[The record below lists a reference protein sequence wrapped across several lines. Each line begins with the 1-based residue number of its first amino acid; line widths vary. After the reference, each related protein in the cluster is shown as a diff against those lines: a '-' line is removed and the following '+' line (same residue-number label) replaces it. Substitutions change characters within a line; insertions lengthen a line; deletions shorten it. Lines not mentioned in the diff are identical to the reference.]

1 MIENELSN
9 EGKFPF
15 KYDYLVW
22 CLMNQILILEA
33 VLNEEKQTL
42 ETKVR
47 SNWSKYIS
55 TEKYSLE
62 NIEKE
67 CKNNINSEIKNLKYD
82 FLNNEGY
89 LEIKNI
95 KKEELYILSSYL
107 RIMILINENKFEGNR
122 SNDIKL
128 KFDCILSECNLKNH
142 LNILQ
147 LEKLGN
153 IINLCYKKEFNYRI
167 INELFKGRIDLIKQK
182 LAEIETFIPTEKL
195 KGSIEATIVA
205 VEKVDNEKTVDDLLE
220 HILESSKILKEK
232 LKEQSK
238 QGTES
243 KNINSKYNELKNEY
257 ERVKYEKNIL
267 SMKIADYVKKLSEEG
282 RKYYQLSKESKIN
295 EENAY
300 LKGIRDMFKCL
311 NDPENLF
318 IDKINACIKEQEDLN
333 LNDMKRLSTNL
344 IYNLENLG
352 ILQNPEF
359 DFNSK
364 LTVSEKEIEIYRCN
378 KALADEIIENKE
390 NQVKIKYPSWIY
402 INTAF
407 SNKKTVLLNPMITK
421 GE

>member
-1 MIENELSN
+1 MRENELSN
-9 EGKFPF
+9 KRKFASI
-15 KYDYLVW
+15 YTLVG
-22 CLMNQILILEA
+22 CLMNQIIILEA
-33 VLNEEKQTL
+33 VLNEENQTL

-55 TEKYSLE
+55 TEEYSLE

-67 CKNNINSEIKNLKYD
+67 YKNTITSEITNLNYD
-82 FLNNEGY
+82 FFYNEAY

-107 RIMILINENKFEGNR
+107 RIMILINENKYESNR
-122 SNDIKL
+122 SEDVKL
-128 KFDCILSECNLKNH
+128 KFDCILSKCNLKNH

-147 LEKLGN
+147 LEKLSN
-153 IINLCYKKEFNYRI
+153 IINLCYRKEFNYRI
-167 INELFKGRIDLIKQK
+167 INELFKGKIDLIKQK

-195 KGSIEATIVA
+195 ESSIETTIVT
-205 VEKVDNEKTVDDLLE
+205 VEKVNNEKTVNDLLDY
-220 HILESSKILKEK
+220 ILESSKILKEK
-232 LKEQSK
+232 LKEQSN

-243 KNINSKYNELKNEY
+243 KNMNSKYNELKNEY

-267 SMKIADYVKKLSEEG
+267 SMKVADYVKKLSEEG

-300 LKGIRDMFKCL
+300 LKAIRDMFKCL
-311 NDPENLF
+311 NDTGNLF
-318 IDKINACIKEQEDLN
+318 LDKINACIKGNEDLN

-364 LTVSEKEIEIYRCN
+364 LTVSEKDIEIYRCN
-378 KALADEIIENKE
+378 KALADEIVENKE
-390 NQVKIKYPSWIY
+390 NQVKLKYPSWIY

>member
-1 MIENELSN
+1 MRENELSN
-9 EGKFPF
+9 ESKFPF

-47 SNWSKYIS
+47 SNWNKYIS
-55 TEKYSLE
+55 TEKYYLE

-67 CKNNINSEIKNLKYD
+67 CKNNINSEIKNSKYD

-107 RIMILINENKFEGNR
+107 RIMILINENKFESNR

-147 LEKLGN
+147 LEKLSN
-153 IINLCYKKEFNYRI
+153 IINLCYRKEFNYII
-167 INELFKGRIDLIKQK
+167 INELFKGKIDLIKQK

-195 KGSIEATIVA
+195 ESSIETTIVT
-205 VEKVDNEKTVDDLLE
+205 VEKVDNEKTVNDLLE
-220 HILESSKILKEK
+220 YILESSKILKDK
-232 LKEQSK
+232 LKEQSN

-243 KNINSKYNELKNEY
+243 KNMNSKYNELKNEY

-267 SMKIADYVKKLSEEG
+267 SVKIADYVKKLSEEG

-318 IDKINACIKEQEDLN
+318 IDKINACIKEHEDLN

-364 LTVSEKEIEIYRCN
+364 LTVSEKDIEIYRCN
-378 KALADEIIENKE
+378 KALADEIVENKE

-402 INTAF
+402 INTTF
-407 SNKKTVLLNPMITK
+407 SNKKTILLNPMITK